1 MTPPLPSQ
9 AGAPSCR
16 AVLLCSSQ
24 VPPMRCPSTPTPWP
38 GLQAP
43 RPRAQLWGWG
53 CRGAGCWVGSFC
65 EVPLHGLCSDEQ
77 RGGYSYSRNCL
88 W

>member
-24 VPPMRCPSTPTPWP
+24 VPPHALSIHTHT
-38 GLQAP
+38 LA
-43 RPRAQLWGWG
+43 RAAGPKA
-53 CRGAGCWVGSFC
+53 RGAAVGMGVPWCWVGSFC